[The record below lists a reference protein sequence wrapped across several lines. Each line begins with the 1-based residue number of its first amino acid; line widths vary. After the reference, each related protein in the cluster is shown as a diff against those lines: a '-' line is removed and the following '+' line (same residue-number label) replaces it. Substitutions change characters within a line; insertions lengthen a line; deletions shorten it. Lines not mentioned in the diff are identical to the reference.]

1 MRRSAMALAASIVV
15 GIGSIFGGS
24 IIHTEASKLSNLEN
38 QKTEIQKN
46 RSEVNSHINE
56 ADEKIKK
63 LQSEQQKVNAEIERL
78 DTAISDTNKKIREKT
93 QDINETQMEIK
104 KLQGEI
110 KVLEERIAKRNELLK
125 DRARNFQENGGMV
138 SYMDVLMGATSFS
151 DFVDRATA
159 VATIME
165 ADKDILEQHKADM
178 EELEQKKQKVERD
191 LAKLQQMLAEL
202 ETMNKQ
208 LSSQRAAKDK
218 LMKELVKQEEEEH
231 DHKMELQEKNKILKA
246 QEAAMA
252 KAIQLEKDRIA
263 QEAERARREAEA
275 RAAAAR
281 AAAARAAAQKANSG
295 GGVSH
300 ESPSAPVEAPPVTS
314 GKFMKPTT
322 GVNTSGFGARW
333 GTFHYGVDW
342 ANRAS
347 NVPVVAAAS
356 GVVIKSYYSSSYG
369 NVVFVA
375 HYIDGQTYTTVY
387 AHMDMRGV
395 EDGAVVSKGQF
406 LGYMGNTGHST
417 GKHLHF
423 ELHKG
428 EWNDSKSNA
437 VNPFA
442 YGVPR

>member
-1 MRRSAMALAASIVV
+1 MRRSVMALTASIVV
-15 GIGSIFGGS
+15 GIGSLFGGFS
-24 IIHTEASKLSNLEN
+24 IHTEASKLSELKGE
-38 QKTEIQKN
+38 KAEIQQN
-46 RSEVNSHINE
+46 RSKVDANISES
-56 ADEKIKK
+56 DKKIQK
-63 LQSEQQKVNAEIERL
+63 LQAEQEKVNAEIKRL
-78 DTAISDTNKKIREKT
+78 DLAIGETNKKIREQTK
-93 QDINETQMEIK
+93 DIQETQLEIK

-125 DRARNFQENGGMV
+125 DRARNYQENGGMV
-138 SYMDVLMGATSFS
+138 SYVDVLMGATSFS

-165 ADKDILEQHKADM
+165 ADKDILEQHRADM
-178 EELEQKKQKVERD
+178 EELEQKKQKVESD

-202 ETMNKQ
+202 EAMNKQ
-208 LSSQRAAKDK
+208 LNSQRGEKDK
-218 LMKELVKQEEEEH
+218 LMKELVKQEKEEH
-231 DHKMELQEKNKILKA
+231 DHKMELQEKNKILAA

-252 KAIQLEKDRIA
+252 KAIQLEQNRIA
-263 QEAERARREAEA
+263 KEAEDRKRREAEA

-281 AAAARAAAQKANSG
+281 AAAAKAKAASNQS
-295 GGVSH
+295 VSSSH
-300 ESPSAPVEAPPVTS
+300 ESSAPVEAPAVTS
-314 GKFMKPTT
+314 GNFMKPTT
-322 GVNTSGFGARW
+322 GSNTSGFGARW

-342 ANRAS
+342 ANRSS

-369 NVVFVA
+369 NVVFIA

-387 AHMDMRGV
+387 AHLDMRGV

-428 EWNDSKSNA
+428 QWNDSKSNA

>member
-15 GIGSIFGGS
+15 GIGSLFGGS
-24 IIHTEASKLSNLEN
+24 IVHTEASKLSNLEN
-38 QKTEIQKN
+38 EKTQIQKN
-46 RSEVNSHINE
+46 RSEVDANISE
-56 ADEKIKK
+56 SDEKIKK
-63 LQSEQQKVNAEIERL
+63 LQSEQQKVNAEIKKL
-78 DTAISDTNKKIREKT
+78 DLAISDTNKKIREKT
-93 QDINETQMEIK
+93 QDINETQKEIK

-125 DRARNFQENGGMV
+125 DRARTFQENGGMV

-165 ADKDILEQHKADM
+165 ADKDILEQHKADI
-178 EELEQKKQKVERD
+178 EELEQKKQKVESD
-191 LAKLQQMLAEL
+191 LAKLQQMLADL

-252 KAIQLEKDRIA
+252 KAIQLEKERIA
-263 QEAERARREAEA
+263 KEAERARRE
-275 RAAAAR
+275 AAAR
-281 AAAARAAAQKANSG
+281 AAAARAAAAKKASSG
-295 GGVSH
+295 GGSH
-300 ESPSAPVEAPPVTS
+300 ESSAQAEAPPVTS
-314 GKFMKPTT
+314 GNFMKPTN
-322 GVNTSGFGARW
+322 GVYTSGFGSRW

-356 GVVIKSYYSSSYG
+356 GVVIKSYYSPSYG

-387 AHMDMRGV
+387 AHLDMRAVG
-395 EDGAVVSKGQF
+395 DGAVVSKGQF